1 MESENNQNNETV
13 FDETRETDPSQERTE
28 VVEPNAAPLQQ
39 TIAASGLG
47 VGITI
52 GDRYLI
58 EKELGRGGIGVV
70 YLARD
75 RQLLSKRVVVKV
87 LLEEA
92 QQNEWV
98 RRKFQ
103 QEIEALTRVEHP
115 GIVGVLD
122 AGALPDGKPFLVMQY
137 VEGVPLRAAL
147 RVEGI
152 ELERA
157 ARLMQQIGRA
167 LSAAHDKGILHRD
180 LKPENIMV
188 QTLSD
193 GEEQIKIIDFGIA
206 KIKDSLVAPET
217 VTAATVGTILYMAP
231 EQLSAKP
238 VSVASDIYALGVIAH
253 ELLTGRRPFNPDS
266 SFQLLE
272 MQRTGVRVQPS
283 DLRPSLS
290 EEAQRVIL
298 KALAFNPRDRYQRAR
313 DFGDE
318 LAKALTTDVDMLDA
332 SVSRPLSELSI
343 PASPTDADAAL
354 AGTGVLSHG
363 QTRAERARE
372 TAMPEAVPQPALT
385 PAAAAQPKRGLS
397 PLMKGVGLFVIIVA
411 IGTAY
416 FAFRSKPAS
425 PSQQNPGAPPV
436 STPERQLSYS
446 LTVLKMRDGKPY
458 QEPFETS
465 GQEIFENGW
474 QFWMNIESPQAGYLY
489 VINEGPLPRGGL
501 PGYNV
506 LYPLDGGSAAVAANQ
521 RIESPPRQGKGY
533 FFDREAGTEKMWMIW
548 AEKPV
553 PELES
558 VKGVANPQDKGV
570 ITNPAQAKALQDF
583 LNRHASAKP
592 EIEKDKKRTIIKANG
607 DVLVKLTELEHH

>member
-1 MESENNQNNETV
+1 MNTENDQNSETV
-13 FDETRETDPSQERTE
+13 FDEKNANEPSGDVSPE
-28 VVEPNAAPLQQ
+28 VSPTQPTLP
-39 TIAASGLG
+39 ASGLG
-47 VGITI
+47 VGVTI
-52 GDRYLI
+52 NGRYLI

-75 RQLLSKRVVVKV
+75 GQLLSKRVVVKV
-87 LLEEA
+87 LLEES

-122 AGALPDGKPFLVMQY
+122 AGALSDGKPFLVMQY
-137 VEGVPLRAAL
+137 VEGVPLRAIL

-157 ARLMQQIGRA
+157 AHLMQQIGRA

-206 KIKDSLVAPET
+206 KIKDSLIAPET

-238 VSVASDIYALGVIAH
+238 VSVASDIYALGIIAH

-298 KALAFNPRDRYQRAR
+298 RALAFNPRDRQQRAR
-313 DFGDE
+313 DFADE
-318 LAKALTTDVDMLDA
+318 LARALTAEVDVLDA
-332 SVSRPLSELSI
+332 SVSRRLSD
-343 PASPTDADAAL
+343 PAMPTLTTDDAAL
-354 AGTGVLSHG
+354 DGTEALTSG

-372 TAMPEAVPQPALT
+372 TARPEAVPQHVEMPA
-385 PAAAAQPKRGLS
+385 AAAAQPKRGLS
-397 PLMKGVGLFVIIVA
+397 PLMLGVGMFAIVA
-411 IGTAY
+411 AIGAAY

-425 PSQQNPGAPPV
+425 PPQQNSNAPSV
-436 STPERQLSYS
+436 STPGRQLGYS
-446 LTVLKMRDGKPY
+446 LTVRKMRDGKPY

-474 QFWMNIESPQAGYLY
+474 QFWMNMESPQAGYLY
-489 VINEGPLPRGGL
+489 IINEGPLPRDGL
-501 PGYNV
+501 PSYNV
-506 LYPLDGGSAAVAANQ
+506 LFPLGGGSAAVAANQ
-521 RIESPPRQGKGY
+521 KIESPPRQGRGY
-533 FFDREAGTEKMWMIW
+533 FFDTEAGTEKMWMIW

-553 PELES
+553 PELEA

-583 LNRHASAKP
+583 FNSHTSSKP
-592 EIEKDKKRTIIKANG
+592 EIEKDKKRTIIKAKG
-607 DVLVKLTELEHH
+607 DVLVNLAELEHH

>member
-1 MESENNQNNETV
+1 MTTQNDQHSETL
-13 FDETRETDPSQERTE
+13 FDEKDANESLDDGTQT
-28 VVEPNAAPLQQ
+28 VAPTQPTLP
-39 TIAASGLG
+39 ASGLG
-47 VGITI
+47 VGTTI
-52 GDRYLI
+52 NGRYLI

-75 RQLLSKRVVVKV
+75 GQLLSKRVVVKV
-87 LLEEA
+87 LLEES

-137 VEGVPLRAAL
+137 VEGVPLRAIL

-157 ARLMQQIGRA
+157 AHLMQQIGRA

-298 KALAFNPRDRYQRAR
+298 RALAFNPRDRQQRAR

-318 LAKALTTDVDMLDA
+318 LARALTAEVDVLDA
-332 SVSRPLSELSI
+332 SVSGRLSDPEM
-343 PASPTDADAAL
+343 PTVPTGDNAAL
-354 AGTGVLSHG
+354 DEADGLASG

-372 TAMPEAVPQPALT
+372 TARPGAVPQHVGMP
-385 PAAAAQPKRGLS
+385 AAQPKRGLS
-397 PLMKGVGLFVIIVA
+397 PLMLGVGMFVIVVA
-411 IGTAY
+411 IGAAY

-425 PSQQNPGAPPV
+425 QPQQNPDAPTV

-446 LTVLKMRDGKPY
+446 LAVQKMRDGKPY

-465 GQEIFENGW
+465 GREVFENGW

-489 VINEGPLPRGGL
+489 VINEGPLPRDGL
-501 PGYNV
+501 PSYNV
-506 LYPLDGGSAAVAANQ
+506 LFPLKGSAAVAANQ
-521 RIESPPRQGKGY
+521 KIESPPRQGRGY
-533 FFDREAGTEKMWMIW
+533 FFDAEAGTEKMWMIW

-553 PELES
+553 PELEA

-583 LNRHASAKP
+583 FNRHTSSKP
-592 EIEKDKKRTIIKANG
+592 EIEKDKQRTIIKAKG
-607 DVLVKLTELEHH
+607 DVLVNLIELEHH